1 MSTFVT
7 SGTYVEQL
15 SPTDFKLSNINA
27 VFKYTTVFFTFGSPL
42 FTTFSAELN
51 LNLIASIVP
60 EPSILVLMGAGIFG
74 LAAYR
79 RFRTR

>member
-1 MSTFVT
+1 M
-7 SGTYVEQL
+7 
-15 SPTDFKLSNINA
+15 FK
-27 VFKYTTVFFTFGSPL
+27 FTTVFFESFSPGFPGDPGYEIGAL
-42 FTTFSAELN
+42 LVTTLSAELN

-60 EPSILVLMGAGIFG
+60 EPSTLVLMGAGIFG